1 VAKKSAGSRT
11 KKTARK
17 RKTGGPAA
25 GGGGRGDAS
34 RLDLKPLQKHI
45 RKRIK
50 DLETAEAAPG
60 AAGERSSDDTI
71 RRLKET
77 LATLEDIC
85 FPSMTVPI

>member
-1 VAKKSAGSRT
+1 VAKKSAGSR

-17 RKTGGPAA
+17 RKTGGAA
-25 GGGGRGDAS
+25 AGGGRGDAS

-50 DLETAEAAPG
+50 DLESAEAAPG